1 MDLLRGCVSTPVT
14 SLDSYH
20 TLWVATYSH
29 LTTEEGWDREGDLP
43 RGKHGQQ
50 RGPRCS
56 SRPHWA
62 LQRESSQ
69 DPRATNLHREDSVL
83 PTQGTGTS
91 SALGVS
97 MKRLGETRRFSEERR
112 RILPFVTS
120 IQFGPDFKQSLWAL
134 PNSGYTNDCPLLKSR
149 KWLEKP
155 STALRGGQGG
165 RGFWLPGSAGDSA
178 FHADSEREPLICE
191 VGTAAFFAPA
201 TSLL

>member
-1 MDLLRGCVSTPVT
+1 MRFYTCHLSGLLPHSVGGYVFSPYDRGR
-14 SLDSYH
+14 L
-20 TLWVATYSH
+20 
-29 LTTEEGWDREGDLP
+29 
-43 RGKHGQQ
+43 GQG
-50 RGPRCS
+50 RGPAEGQTRAATW
-56 SRPHWA
+56 PA
-62 LQRESSQ
+62 LLQSAPLGPAAGEFPGS
-69 DPRATNLHREDSVL
+69 PCATNLHREDSVL

-97 MKRLGETRRFSEERR
+97 MKRLGEIMRFSEERQ

-165 RGFWLPGSAGDSA
+165 RGFWLLGSAGDGA
-178 FHADSEREPLICE
+178 FHADSECEPLVCE